1 MSSIYTKNIDLSIDL
16 DMKLQVLSNG
26 DFGKNE
32 EGQQLKHMGGQHL
45 KDKKKNQEAKEAEGG
60 GCGAHPCVGH
70 MWSTSRYIIN
80 ERG

>member
-45 KDKKKNQEAKEAEGG
+45 KDKKKTRKQRRQKVVDA
-60 GCGAHPCVGH
+60 GH
-70 MWSTSRYIIN
+70 IRV
-80 ERG
+80 